1 MEMKIKSAAGTV
13 LFLSGIPAIAQEVAV
28 QKAVTSTCPPCPVCA
43 VTPPD
48 PISFAL
54 KLSTVLVLTL
64 VIGIVLG
71 FAAAKLALARRDQQ
85 R

>member
-1 MEMKIKSAAGTV
+1 METKIKSATGTV
-13 LFLSGIPAIAQEVAV
+13 MLLSGLPAVAQEAAAL
-28 QKAVTSTCPPCPVCA
+28 KATTCPPCPVCV